1 MTLRL
6 WNDRFVARLDE
17 AKRLYDE
24 RFCRMWRFYLIASE
38 MSFIEGHQVVFQM
51 QLARRK
57 DAVPLTRDYLYPV
70 EAGWTAAH
78 AAE

>member
-1 MTLRL
+1 
-6 WNDRFVARLDE
+6 VARIDE
-17 AKRLYDE
+17 ARALYDE

-38 MSFIEGHQVVFQM
+38 MSFIEGHQVVFQV

-57 DAVPLTRDYLYPV
+57 DAVPLTRDYLYREEPRFL
-70 EAGWTAAH
+70 AAH